1 MAGESGRQ
9 VTVDIQAIRQGPH
22 PLQQSR
28 EQILRREYLE
38 AIIVVIVLLV
48 GALRIVVLTNFLD
61 RS

>member
-1 MAGESGRQ
+1 MRDGPHYGRQ
-9 VTVDIQAIRQGPH
+9 MTSY